1 MKKIILLVSMFAVL
15 AYGHATNVVPVQSAV
30 KASKNFLAERVGTL
44 QAQNL
49 ELTLAYTEYNEE
61 GTPVFYRFQVGDK
74 GFIIVSATDL
84 ATPVLAYSLESNFKS
99 GTGADLYCE
108 NYKKQISHLID
119 NPTEATNG
127 GAAWAKYLSNDF
139 KINTP
144 KGAPAVEPLI
154 TTTWTQEQYYNA
166 YCPTN
171 PLCEIGEDTRTPVGC
186 VALTMA
192 NILYYYRY
200 PATGYGAIYYIP
212 KEYDDETGELIYT
225 YPYQYV
231 NFSQAS
237 YNYDAM
243 QNSLDN
249 YNGELAKLIYH
260 CGVSVQM
267 GYGHDGSGSQSE
279 HALTSLQSYFSYA
292 QNAQFKRI
300 TDVVV
305 ADSLFYLWINQAKE
319 ELNAHRP
326 LFFSGT
332 SASAGGH
339 AWIVDGYT
347 TIENEGTSNT
357 YFHVNWG
364 WAGSDNGFYLIN
376 NQCSSGYGNFNVE
389 GSEAMMIK
397 LCPNDTDAIA
407 KPATSETRVTASA
420 GTISDGAGHVKY
432 APNSNR
438 RWVLACPN
446 AKTYTLKFSKLKVK
460 AGDKVT
466 IYNGGT
472 EASGIRQEYSGDYLM
487 AACSDYAYTSGCVH
501 GDYEGQTLPSQ
512 ITLTAD
518 SVLVVFTSAA
528 NSQCD
533 YGFVLDYKVNTFQN
547 NDKCSNINVVSNS
560 WNGVLTDKAN
570 NANTDVPY
578 VAGTSCA
585 WQLRVP
591 YTNGYGFRFN
601 KFDLKAGDF
610 VDVYTYNAQDKPLF
624 SVRYD
629 INNMPE
635 GPFTV
640 EGEKAYVK
648 FVSDNWQEGN
658 GFELEYFQIA
668 SINQH
673 SDLQEVN
680 IYPNPA
686 SSVLN
691 VEITNE
697 MSQPITAEI
706 VDITGKVLYMEQF
719 NHNGGTENYTLPVS
733 NLAKGIYILNLKTQ
747 NGKRTSKFVVE

>member
-1 MKKIILLVSMFAVL
+1 MKKFILLVSMFAVF
-15 AYGHATNVVPVQSAV
+15 AFGHATNVVPVQSAV
-30 KASKNFLAERVGTL
+30 NASKNFLAERVGTL
-44 QAQNL
+44 QVQNL
-49 ELTLAYTEYNEE
+49 EFTLAYTEYNEE
-61 GTPVFYRFQVGDK
+61 GTPLYYRFQIGEK

-84 ATPVLAYSLESNFKS
+84 ATPVLAYSLESNFKT
-99 GTGADLYCE
+99 GTGADVYCD
-108 NYKKQISHLID
+108 NYKKQLSYLVN
-119 NPTEATNG
+119 NPAAATTN
-127 GAAWAKYLSNDF
+127 GAAWTKYLSSDF
-139 KINTP
+139 QLSTP
-144 KGAPAVEPLI
+144 KGAPSVEPLV

-171 PLCEIGEDTRTPVGC
+171 PQCSINEDTRTPVGC

-200 PATGYGAIYYIP
+200 PEKGYGAIYYIP
-212 KEYDDETGELIYT
+212 KEYDDETHELIYT
-225 YPYQYV
+225 YPAQYV
-231 NFSQAS
+231 NYSQAT

-243 QNSLDN
+243 ENSLSN

-279 HALTSLQSYFSYA
+279 YALTALQNQYSYA
-292 QNAQFKRI
+292 QNAQFQQI
-300 TDVVV
+300 TDVVL
-305 ADSLFYLWINQAKE
+305 ADSLFYLWVNKAKD
-319 ELNAHRP
+319 ELDARRP
-326 LFFSGT
+326 IFFSGQ

-347 TIENEGTSNT
+347 TVDNNT

-364 WAGSDNGFYLIN
+364 WAGNDNGFYLIN
-376 NQCSSGYGNFNVE
+376 NQCSSGYGSFNVE
-389 GSEAMMIK
+389 GSESMMIK
-397 LCPNDTDAIA
+397 LCPNDSDAIA

-420 GTISDGAGHVKY
+420 GTISDGAGNVKY

-446 AKTYTLKFSKLKVK
+446 AKSYNLKFSKLKVK

-487 AACSDYAYTSGCVH
+487 AACSDYSYITGCVH
-501 GDYEGQTLPSQ
+501 GDYEGQTLPSA
-512 ITLTAD
+512 ITLIAD

-528 NSQCD
+528 NSETD
-533 YGFVLDYKVNTFQN
+533 YGFVLDYKVNSFQSV
-547 NDKCSNINVVSNS
+547 DKCNNINVVSNS
-560 WNGVLTDKAN
+560 WNGIFTDKAN
-570 NANTDVPY
+570 NASTDNPY
-578 VAGTSCA
+578 NAGTSCT

-591 YTNGYGFRFN
+591 YTTGYGFRFN

-610 VDVYTYNAQDKPLF
+610 VDVYSYDAQDKPIF

-629 INNMPE
+629 INNMPQ

-640 EGEKAYVK
+640 NGAKAYIK
-648 FVSDNWQEGN
+648 FASDNWQEGN

-668 SINQH
+668 GLDQH
-673 SDLQEVN
+673 SALQEVN

-686 SSVLN
+686 TTQLN
-691 VEITNE
+691 VEIVDAL
-697 MSQPITAEI
+697 SQSINAEI
-706 VDITGKVLYMEQF
+706 IDITGKVLYREQF
-719 NHNGGTENYTLPVS
+719 NHNGGTQNYTLPVS
-733 NLAKGIYILNLKTQ
+733 HLAKGVYILNLNTQ